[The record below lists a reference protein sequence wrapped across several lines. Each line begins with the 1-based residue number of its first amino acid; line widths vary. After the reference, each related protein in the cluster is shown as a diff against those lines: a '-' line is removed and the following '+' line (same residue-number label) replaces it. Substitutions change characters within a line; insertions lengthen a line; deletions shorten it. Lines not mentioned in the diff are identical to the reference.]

1 MVKYSLALLAALA
14 ASSSVLAFI
23 APSSK
28 PILKLPMLMS
38 STSSTTSTTTR
49 TPKRTLQDRSSE
61 EAVSLLRDIIQAAY
75 EAGPRAAPSRT
86 IQAYVAITRTLQD
99 FSPIS

>member
-1 MVKYSLALLAALA
+1 MVKYSIALFAAL
-14 ASSSVLAFI
+14 ASSSVSAFV
-23 APSSK
+23 APSK
-28 PILKLPMLMS
+28 PTLKMQPMLMS

-61 EAVSLLRDIIQAAY
+61 EAVSLLRDIVQAAY

-86 IQAYVAITRTLQD
+86 IQ
-99 FSPIS
+99 